1 VNNDAE
7 FVGLPDT
14 VQA

>member
-1 VNNDAE
+1 MNNDAE